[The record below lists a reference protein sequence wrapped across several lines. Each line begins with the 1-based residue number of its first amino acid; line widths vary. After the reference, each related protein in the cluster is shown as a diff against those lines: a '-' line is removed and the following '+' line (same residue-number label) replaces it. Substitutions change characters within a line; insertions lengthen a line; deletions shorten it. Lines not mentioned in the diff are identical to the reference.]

1 MYVILIYDIRNEGN
15 GAKIQRRVFKICKR
29 YLIHIQNSV
38 FEGELSP
45 AQLLELKHELSR
57 ELRSDIDSCI
67 IFNNRNS
74 KWLKKEFLT
83 KEIDHQTQ
91 FI

>member
-1 MYVILIYDIRNEGN
+1 MYVILIYDIKNEGN
-15 GAKIQRRVFKICKR
+15 GTKVQRKVFKTCKR

-38 FEGELSP
+38 FEGELDP
-45 AQLLELKHELSR
+45 PQFFELKKELS
-57 ELRSDIDSCI
+57 EILRPDIDSCI
-67 IFNNRNS
+67 IFTNRNS
-74 KWLKKEFLT
+74 KWMKKEFLT